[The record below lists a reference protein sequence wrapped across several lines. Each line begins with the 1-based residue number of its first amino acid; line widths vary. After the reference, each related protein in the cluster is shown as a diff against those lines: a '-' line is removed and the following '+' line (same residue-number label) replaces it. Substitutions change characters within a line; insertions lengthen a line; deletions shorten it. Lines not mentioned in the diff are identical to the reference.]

1 MLKARSRAFTNRSL
15 HSHFLVCKAR
25 LFVMLRIFIED
36 DAGQGTV
43 EYALV
48 ISLLSVVAIA
58 SLKVLGRKANVT
70 FEQAAR
76 HLK

>member
-1 MLKARSRAFTNRSL
+1 
-15 HSHFLVCKAR
+15 
-25 LFVMLRIFIED
+25 MLRIFIED